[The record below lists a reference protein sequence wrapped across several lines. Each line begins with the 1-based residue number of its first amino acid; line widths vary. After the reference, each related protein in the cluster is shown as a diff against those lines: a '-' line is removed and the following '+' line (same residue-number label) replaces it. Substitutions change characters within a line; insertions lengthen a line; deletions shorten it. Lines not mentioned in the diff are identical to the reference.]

1 MDRYAGFS
9 EFVRARERGLLRTA
23 YLLTADAQLAE
34 DLLQSA
40 LAKTARHWP
49 KVRSGNPEGY
59 VRRAMYT
66 ESVSWWRHRNGV
78 REVPIDD
85 LGARRSVAAAE
96 DLDLRF
102 ACLSAL
108 RRLSPRQR
116 AVLVLRFYED
126 LSQTQIAEILGCS
139 VGTVKS
145 QTHDALAR
153 LRTVA
158 PELGGLSGT
167 REEEVLW

>member
-1 MDRYAGFS
+1 LDRYAGFG

-23 YLLTADAQLAE
+23 YLLTADVQLAE

-49 KVRSGNPEGY
+49 KVKSGNPEGY

-66 ESVSWWRHRNGV
+66 ESVSWWRHRHGV

-85 LGARRSVAAAE
+85 LGVRNAAADAE
-96 DLDLRF
+96 DLELRF
-102 ACLSAL
+102 ACLAAL
-108 RRLSPRQR
+108 RRLSPKQR

-126 LSQTQIAEILGCS
+126 LSQNQIAEILGCS
-139 VGTVKS
+139 IGTVKS

-153 LRTVA
+153 LRTIA
-158 PELGGLSGT
+158 PELGELRST
-167 REEEVLW
+167 HEEVLW

>member
-1 MDRYAGFS
+1 LDRYAGFP

-23 YLLTADAQLAE
+23 YLLTADGQLAE

-49 KVRSGNPEGY
+49 RVRSGNPEGY

-66 ESVSWWRHRNGV
+66 ESVSWWRHRRGV
-78 REVPIDD
+78 REVPIED

-96 DLDLRF
+96 DLDLRL
-102 ACLSAL
+102 ACLAAL

-126 LSQTQIAEILGCS
+126 LSQNQIAEILGCT

-153 LRTVA
+153 LRIIA
-158 PELGGLSGT
+158 PELGDLGST
-167 REEEVLW
+167 HEEVLW